1 MYTLNRFATG
11 IVMTTLMLLLVV
23 QVSVCAEAPDPEELV
38 DLWGAQKESF
48 LDPRPGTTALD
59 SRMYAIWDRLLDQGI
74 SRSPWMAM
82 AYTVEGQ
89 ALMTLDQSRKALW
102 SFRTALDFDPG
113 YLPAIRAQFLSSY
126 RTGFGALLQS
136 IKAYLMA
143 RTVHLNFWNRCLVFA
158 NLFLVLV
165 SAITVFLVVFVVT
178 MTIRFTPLL
187 LHDLSER
194 FPLISNPM
202 LERSII
208 VVLCILPLLLGL
220 GLFWNSIWLLVLLHS
235 YFKVR
240 ELRFIW
246 FIVALLFA
254 IIPLQL
260 ARVAVLQAS
269 EDGSIAALTHAQ
281 DGGYSEN
288 VISVLESIRKLN
300 PENARMRFVAGMLY
314 KRGSHYFEALREYLE
329 YVRMD
334 DTDPNGHIN
343 LGNIYFILNNLNEA
357 IAEYRKAENLAP
369 ENAAV
374 YFNLSKAYL
383 HQFKFQ
389 QASEMLKKAGD
400 LDSRLVTQ
408 HTELPTTTPN
418 RMLIDMTIPNSW
430 IRTEL
435 YRYWTT
441 ALVDETQY
449 WQRPGPW
456 LTIEGY
462 LVTMVGLVI
471 TLLLL
476 LALRDRI
483 VRAGFC
489 AMCSQPRCRI
499 CSKDGDSQYCSHC
512 QLVFLKKGQIDSK
525 EREKK
530 MREIGVRVD
539 VKRRTALALTIAFP
553 GSGDLYLG
561 RFWRG
566 FMIGFL
572 WIISIFYVLY
582 SNHRL
587 MIPNEFISIGQNL
600 ELTLWFLLMVAIY
613 TISMVLMIREKQ
625 D

>member
-1 MYTLNRFATG
+1 MTG
-11 IVMTTLMLLLVV
+11 LVCLFVV
-23 QVSVCAEAPDPEELV
+23 QTSIGADAPDPEELI

-59 SRMYAIWDRLLDQGI
+59 SRMYAIWEHILDQGI
-74 SRSPWMAM
+74 SRSPWIAM

-89 ALMTLDQSRKALW
+89 ALLTLNQSRKALW

-113 YLPAIRAQFLSSY
+113 YIPAIRAQFMSSY
-126 RTGFGALLQS
+126 KTGFGSLLQS
-136 IKAYLMA
+136 IKAYVMA
-143 RTVHLNFWNRCLVFA
+143 RTVHLNFWNRCLAFA
-158 NLFLVLV
+158 NLCLVLV
-165 SAITVFLVVFVVT
+165 SAITVFLVVFALT

-194 FPLISNPM
+194 FPMISNQM

-208 VVLCILPLLLGL
+208 VVLCVLPLLLGL
-220 GLFWNSIWLLVLLHS
+220 GLFWNSLWLLVLLHP
-235 YFKVR
+235 YFKIK
-240 ELRFIW
+240 ELRFVW

-260 ARVAVLQAS
+260 ARVAVLQAA
-269 EDGSIAALTHAQ
+269 EDGSIAVLTHAQ
-281 DGGYSEN
+281 DGGYSGN
-288 VISVLESIRKLN
+288 AISLLESVRKLN
-300 PENARMRFVAGMLY
+300 PDNAKMRFVAGMLY

-334 DTDPNGHIN
+334 GADPYGHIN

-357 IAEYRKAENLAP
+357 IAEYRKAENLSP
-369 ENAAV
+369 DNAAI

-389 QASEMLKKAGD
+389 QATEMLKKAGD
-400 LDSRLVTQ
+400 LDARLVARQ
-408 HTELPTTTPN
+408 TELSTTTPN
-418 RMLIDMTIPNSW
+418 RMLIDMTIPDSW

-435 YRYWTT
+435 YRYWTA
-441 ALVDETQY
+441 ALVDETRF

-462 LVTMVGLVI
+462 LISMVGLVM
-471 TLLLL
+471 TMLLS
-476 LALRDRI
+476 LALKDRV

-489 AMCSQPRCRI
+489 AMCSQPRCRM
-499 CSKDGDSQYCSHC
+499 CVKEGDSQYCSHC
-512 QLVFLKKGQIDSK
+512 QLIFLKKSQIDSK

-553 GSGDLYLG
+553 GSGELYLG

-566 FMIGFL
+566 FIIGFL
-572 WIISIFYVLY
+572 WISSIFYVLY
-582 SNHRL
+582 ASRRL
-587 MIPNEFISIGQNL
+587 LIPYEFISIGQNL
-600 ELTLWFLLMVAIY
+600 DLALWFFLMLVIY
-613 TISMVLMIREKQ
+613 SVSMLLMIREKQ